1 MCSSPN
7 LNWVP
12 NWNQSNF
19 NCERKPKYFGVWSLD
34 RMALDRT
41 TRSKVSNNFGTR
53 SKVCFGTRLKVSNNF
68 GTRSKVFKV

>member
-34 RMALDRT
+34 RMALDR
-41 TRSKVSNNFGTR
+41 KCVLALDWKFLIILAPDQ
-53 SKVCFGTRLKVSNNF
+53 KFLKCKMTLHWL
-68 GTRSKVFKV
+68 G